1 MKKKSVR
8 TVLLIALAVIVLSI
22 IVGSIYAYLYNYTLP
37 NAANDVLTKYMD
49 AYKNGTKEAAQ
60 FAYFKNDQI
69 KTTYMNAG
77 TILYDYRIE
86 EISRI
91 NDDLFALTVLV
102 KTNRTGESYMRVYN
116 FLGRI
121 DNSWRFINGVGNIPD
136 EINQNL
142 DIEAY
147 SYK

>member
-8 TVLLIALAVIVLSI
+8 AVLLIALTVVVLSA
-22 IVGSIYAYLYNYTLP
+22 VLGGIYAYLYNYTLP

-60 FAYFKNDQI
+60 FAHFKNDQI
-69 KTTYMNAG
+69 KATYMNAG

-91 NDDLFALTVLV
+91 NEDLFALTVLV

-121 DNSWRFINGVGNIPD
+121 EDSWWFINGVGNIPD
-136 EINQNL
+136 DIKQNL
-142 DIEAY
+142 DIETY

>member
-1 MKKKSVR
+1 
-8 TVLLIALAVIVLSI
+8 
-22 IVGSIYAYLYNYTLP
+22 
-37 NAANDVLTKYMD
+37 
-49 AYKNGTKEAAQ
+49 
-60 FAYFKNDQI
+60 
-69 KTTYMNAG
+69 
-77 TILYDYRIE
+77 
-86 EISRI
+86 
-91 NDDLFALTVLV
+91 VLV